1 MHQLSGL
8 VAVTPPWAVSL
19 PSQVAAVRALQD
31 EAYYWDR
38 YRETHDLRAELIDGL
53 RRIGIHEIVPGT
65 ANFVMFHLDA
75 DDPTAAAVVSE
86 CRKIGVYLRDVSST
100 GTEVG
105 PRGLRIAVKNQES
118 NAIVV
123 EALRK
128 VLNAPVRRSQYSAT

>member
-1 MHQLSGL
+1 M
-8 VAVTPPWAVSL
+8 
-19 PSQVAAVRALQD
+19 
-31 EAYYWDR
+31 
-38 YRETHDLRAELIDGL
+38 
-53 RRIGIHEIVPGT
+53 PGT
-65 ANFVMFHLDA
+65 ANFVMFHLYA

-86 CRKIGVYLRDVSST
+86 CRKIGVYLRDVSSM

-128 VLNAPVRRSQYSAT
+128 VLNASVRQSQYSAT